1 MKTKLEIFTI
11 LPKNNHKLGDL
22 FTFWKLFYTKKL
34 VVKDD
39 KHSACF

>member
-22 FTFWKLFYTKKL
+22 FTFLKLFYTKINRKRRL
-34 VVKDD
+34 T
-39 KHSACF
+39 AIF